1 MDPVKLIAVI
11 IVIFGGIICT
21 QRPVIGLIAVAIGV
35 IFFFIGG
42 FKKQ

>member
-1 MDPVKLIAVI
+1 MDPVKLIAII

-21 QRPVIGLIAVAIGV
+21 QRPMIGLIAVAVGV

-42 FKKQ
+42 YKKK